1 MMLFQMMQVGPLAVN
16 CYIVGD
22 DKTREVLVIDPG
34 GHARQI
40 HEMVQNLRVRVTGIV
55 LTHAHFDH
63 VLGIE
68 ALKRAT
74 GAPLYVGADE
84 KFMYEHM
91 TEQGKT
97 FGIAVPPLPDPEH
110 WVNEG
115 DVIRA
120 GNFELQVLSAPGH
133 SPGSIAL
140 YNAENGVVFVGD
152 VLMRGTIG
160 RTDFEGGS
168 MEELLRSIRT
178 KLYTLPDATQVY
190 SGHGPMTTIGEEKR
204 MNPFTQNY
212 V

>member
-1 MMLFQMMQVGPLAVN
+1 MLFQMMQVGPLAVN

-22 DKTREVLVIDPG
+22 EKTREVLVIDPG

-40 HEMVQNLRVRVTGIV
+40 NTTIENLRARVVGII

-63 VLGIE
+63 VMGVE

-74 GAPLYVGADE
+74 GAPLYVGAKE
-84 KFMYEHM
+84 KPVFENV
-91 TEQGKT
+91 EAQGKM

-110 WVNEG
+110 WLNEG
-115 DVIRA
+115 DTVAA
-120 GNFELQVLSAPGH
+120 GNFKLQVFEVPGH
-133 SPGSIAL
+133 SPGSLAL
-140 YNAENGVVFVGD
+140 YNAENAIIFVGD

-160 RTDFEGGS
+160 RTDFPGCS
-168 MEELLRSIRT
+168 MEQLLRSIRT

-190 SGHGPMTTIGEEKR
+190 AGHGAMTTIGEEKR
-204 MNPFTQNY
+204 TNPFTQNY

>member
-1 MMLFQMMQVGPLAVN
+1 MLFQMMQVGPLAVN

-22 DKTREVLVIDPG
+22 AKTREVLVIDPG

-110 WVNEG
+110 WVSEG

-120 GNFELQVLSAPGH
+120 GNFELRVLNVPGH

-168 MEELLRSIRT
+168 MDELLRSIRT

-190 SGHGPMTTIGEEKR
+190 SGHGPMTTIGEERR

>member
-1 MMLFQMMQVGPLAVN
+1 MIFQMMQVGPLGVN

-22 DKTREVLVIDPG
+22 ENSREVVVIDPG

-40 HEMVQNLRVRVTGIV
+40 HETLENLRVKTRAIV

-63 VLGIE
+63 VMGVE

-74 GAPLYVGADE
+74 GAPLLVGAKE
-84 KFMYEHM
+84 KRVFESVERQAEM
-91 TEQGKT
+91 
-97 FGIAVPPLPDPEH
+97 FGVAVPPLPDPER
-110 WVNEG
+110 WLNEG
-115 DVIRA
+115 DVVEA
-120 GNFELQVLSAPGH
+120 GNVKLQVFEVPGH

-140 YNAENGVVFVGD
+140 YDADNGVVFVGD

-160 RTDFEGGS
+160 RTDFPGCS
-168 MEELLRSIRT
+168 LEELLKSIRG
-178 KLYTLPDATQVY
+178 KLYTLPDGTKVY

>member
-1 MMLFQMMQVGPLAVN
+1 MLFQMMQVGPLAVN

-22 DKTREVLVIDPG
+22 EKTREVLVIDPG

-40 HEMVQNLRVRVTGIV
+40 NTTIENLRARVVGII

-63 VLGIE
+63 VMGVE

-74 GAPLYVGADE
+74 GAPLYVGAKE
-84 KFMYEHM
+84 KPVFENV
-91 TEQGKT
+91 EAQGKM

-110 WVNEG
+110 WLNEG
-115 DVIRA
+115 DTVAA
-120 GNFELQVLSAPGH
+120 GDFKLQVFEVPGH
-133 SPGSIAL
+133 SPGSLAL
-140 YNAENGVVFVGD
+140 YNAENAIVFVGD

-160 RTDFEGGS
+160 RTDFPGCS
-168 MEELLRSIRT
+168 MEQLLRSIRT

-190 SGHGPMTTIGEEKR
+190 AGHGAMTTIGEEKR
-204 MNPFTQNY
+204 TNPFTQNY

>member
-1 MMLFQMMQVGPLAVN
+1 MIFQMMQVGPLGVN

-22 DKTREVLVIDPG
+22 AVTRDVVVIDPG

-40 HEMVQNLRVRVTGIV
+40 NETVENLRARVRGII

-63 VLGIE
+63 VMGVE

-74 GAPLYVGADE
+74 GAPLYVGANE
-84 KFMYEHM
+84 KPVFESVE
-91 TEQGKT
+91 TQGKM
-97 FGIAVPPLPDPEH
+97 FGLAVPPLPDPEH
-110 WVNEG
+110 WLREG
-115 DVIRA
+115 DVVEA
-120 GNFELQVLSAPGH
+120 GNFKLQVYQVPGH

-140 YNAENGVVFVGD
+140 YNAENAIVFVGD
-152 VLMRGTIG
+152 VLMRGTVG
-160 RTDFEGGS
+160 RTDFPGGS

>member
-1 MMLFQMMQVGPLAVN
+1 MLFQMMQVGPLGVN

-22 DKTREVLVIDPG
+22 DATREVLVIDPG

-40 HEMVQNLRVRVTGIV
+40 HAMVENLRARVVGIV

-63 VLGIE
+63 VMGVE

-74 GAPLYVGADE
+74 LAPLYVGANE
-84 KFMYEHM
+84 KYVYENV
-91 TEQGKT
+91 ERQGEA
-97 FGIAVPPLPDPEH
+97 FGIAVPPQPDPEY
-110 WVNEG
+110 WLNEG
-115 DVIRA
+115 DIVRA
-120 GNFELQVLSAPGH
+120 GNFALQTLDVPGH

-160 RTDFEGGS
+160 RTDFPDGS
-168 MEELLRSIRT
+168 FDELLKSIRT

>member
-1 MMLFQMMQVGPLAVN
+1 MIFQMMQVGPLGTN

-22 DKTREVLVIDPG
+22 AGTREVVVIDPG

-40 HEMVQNLRVRVTGIV
+40 SATVENLRARVRGILV
-55 LTHAHFDH
+55 THAHFDH
-63 VLGIE
+63 VMGVE

-115 DVIRA
+115 DVICA
-120 GNFELQVLSAPGH
+120 GNFELRVLNVPGH

-152 VLMRGTIG
+152 VLMRGTVG

-168 MEELLRSIRT
+168 MDELLRSIRT

>member
-1 MMLFQMMQVGPLAVN
+1 MLFQMMQVGPLAVN

-120 GNFELQVLSAPGH
+120 GNFELQVLNVPGH

>member
-1 MMLFQMMQVGPLAVN
+1 MLFQMMQVGPLAVN

-22 DKTREVLVIDPG
+22 EKTREVLVIDPG

-40 HEMVQNLRVRVTGIV
+40 HATVENLRARVVGIV

-63 VLGIE
+63 VMGVE

-74 GAPLYVGADE
+74 GAPLFVGAKE
-84 KFMYEHM
+84 KPVLENV
-91 TEQGKT
+91 ESQGKM

-110 WVNEG
+110 WLNEG
-115 DVIRA
+115 DAVKA
-120 GNFELQVLSAPGH
+120 GNFNLQVFEVPGH

-140 YNAENGVVFVGD
+140 YNAENGVIFVGD

-160 RTDFEGGS
+160 RADFPGGS
-168 MEELLRSIRT
+168 MDELLRSIRT
-178 KLYTLPDATQVY
+178 KLYTLPDGTQVY
-190 SGHGPMTTIGEEKR
+190 SGHGPMTTIGEEK
-204 MNPFTQNY
+204 MLNPFTKNY

>member
-1 MMLFQMMQVGPLAVN
+1 MLFQIMQVGPLGVN

-22 DKTREVLVIDPG
+22 DETRQVLVLDPG

-40 HEMVQNLRVRVTGIV
+40 KEIADTLRARVVGIV

-63 VLGIE
+63 VMGVE

-74 GAPLYVGADE
+74 GAPLYVGANE
-84 KFMYEHM
+84 KPVFESV
-91 TEQGKT
+91 EKQGKA

-110 WVNEG
+110 WLKEG
-115 DVIRA
+115 DWVAA
-120 GNFELQVLSAPGH
+120 GNFKLQVLEAPGH

-140 YNAENGVVFVGD
+140 YNAENAVVFVGD
-152 VLMRGTIG
+152 VLMRGTVG
-160 RTDFEGGS
+160 RTDFPGCS

-190 SGHGPMTTIGEEKR
+190 SGHGPVTTIGEEKR
-204 MNPFTQNY
+204 TNPFTQNY

>member
-1 MMLFQMMQVGPLAVN
+1 MIFQMMQVGPLGVN

-22 DKTREVLVIDPG
+22 EKTREVVVIDPG

-40 HEMVQNLRVRVTGIV
+40 NETVENLRARVRGIIV
-55 LTHAHFDH
+55 THAHFDH
-63 VLGIE
+63 VMGVE

-84 KFMYEHM
+84 KAMFENMEA
-91 TEQGKT
+91 QGKT

-115 DVIRA
+115 EVIRA
-120 GNFELQVLSAPGH
+120 GNFELQVLNVPGH

-168 MEELLRSIRT
+168 MDELLRSIRT

>member
-1 MMLFQMMQVGPLAVN
+1 MIFQIMQVGPLGVN

-22 DKTREVLVIDPG
+22 ENSREVVVIDPG

-40 HEMVQNLRVRVTGIV
+40 SDLLDSLRLKVNAII

-63 VLGIE
+63 VMGVE
-68 ALKRAT
+68 GLKRAT
-74 GAPLYVGADE
+74 LAALMVGERE
-84 KFMYEHM
+84 KPVFESV
-91 TEQGKT
+91 ERQGQA
-97 FGIAVPPLPDPEH
+97 FGLAVPPLPDPEV
-110 WVNEG
+110 WLKEG
-115 DVIRA
+115 DVVQA
-120 GNFELQVLSAPGH
+120 GNFKLQVLEVPGH

-140 YNAENGVVFVGD
+140 YNVENGLVFVGD

-160 RTDFEGGS
+160 RTDFPGCS
-168 MEELLRSIRT
+168 LEELLKSIRT
-178 KLYTLPDATQVY
+178 KLYTLPDGTQVY

>member
-1 MMLFQMMQVGPLAVN
+1 MIFQMMQVGPLGVN

-40 HEMVQNLRVRVTGIV
+40 NETVENLRARVRGIV

-63 VLGIE
+63 VMGVE

-74 GAPLYVGADE
+74 GAPLYVGANE
-84 KFMYEHM
+84 REMF
-91 TEQGKT
+91 EQMEAQGEM
-97 FGIAVPPLPDPEH
+97 FGVAVPPLPDPEH

-120 GNFELQVLSAPGH
+120 GNFEVQVLNVPGH

-168 MEELLRSIRT
+168 MAELLRSIRT

-204 MNPFTQNY
+204 MNPWTQNY